1 MSEPDFSGIDPLRVP
16 EARRRVEAI
25 RRYLALEAP
34 SSADTTRIAS
44 TIGLSRVQFGRL
56 VRAWRDHRDAALLV
70 VGKRGPATRDYGVD
84 TRALAIMQRAIAETG
99 AETTLNAL
107 AAEIDQHCM
116 ARGIA
121 PPARGTINN
130 HLKKARARGGT
141 AISGP
146 PKIVVGRGW
155 FHLPI
160 VGVPHETMP
169 MVLLAVALPERF
181 ILAFDVCLDASEP
194 PHPGELVEK
203 IASRTRASSTRGTRP
218 RGATSNSGARTKPT
232 LTECRSGSTRTWSIS
247 RGAKPPLRRNRA
259 RPSVRRGRRA
269 TAWRR
274 RARTDSVA
282 CPSWTV
288 RWRPAASTPRP
299 NASPL
304 AHSGSRPSGPSR
316 RAPVPGKGRH
326 WRNSTTSRA

>member
-107 AAEIDQHCM
+107 AAEIDQQCM

-194 PHPGELVEK
+194 PHPGELVDK
-203 IASRTRASSTRGTRP
+203 IASRTRAGAQPRPILLSPDDRKVAADALDNAGLHASVSYGRSVQRELSKAFGGRIGELAIVHQRGM
-218 RGATSNSGARTKPT
+218 
-232 LTECRSGSTRTWSIS
+232 
-247 RGAKPPLRRNRA
+247 A
-259 RPSVRRGRRA
+259 RPTKRA
-269 TAWRR
+269 LGKQDHALDPAS
-274 RARTDSVA
+274 ARKVIEDAMRTH
-282 CPSWTV
+282 
-288 RWRPAASTPRP
+288 
-299 NASPL
+299 NMGL
-304 AHSGSRPSGPSR
+304 PSGPPR
-316 RAPVPGKGRH
+316 YELIPLT
-326 WRNSTTSRA
+326 NS